1 MVNGELFASGT
12 GYNKK
17 EAGQVAAKN
26 ALDKLKSTGSI
37 TE

>member
-1 MVNGELFASGT
+1 MLDGQLFASGT

-26 ALDKLKSTGSI
+26 AL
-37 TE
+37 E